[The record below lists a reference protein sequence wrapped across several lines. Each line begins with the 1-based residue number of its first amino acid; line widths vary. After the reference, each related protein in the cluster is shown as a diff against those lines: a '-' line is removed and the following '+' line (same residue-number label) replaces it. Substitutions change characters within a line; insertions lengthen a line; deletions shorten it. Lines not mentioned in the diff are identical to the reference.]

1 MFPVVRVLLSPEIIL
16 HALVLEAR
24 IKMNRASRSSSI
36 KVQLGNRRLS
46 RVSIL
51 HTDKIEGILDAF
63 LQIHGI
69 TDDYRPVID
78 VRRKVCQDSGNV
90 VLYEVS
96 IEVPPRITI

>member
-24 IKMNRASRSSSI
+24 IKLNRASSGSI
-36 KVQLGNRRLS
+36 KVRLGDRRLG

-51 HTDKIEGILDAF
+51 HKDRIEGTLDAL

-78 VRRKVCQDSGNV
+78 VRRKVCHDSGNV